1 MYDHISIKYA
11 YPAGAKF
18 PILRNQAFHH
28 HLMSLQQIVQRIGI
42 KRKHQLIVII
52 SILHSYEMA
61 AYIHSCDSTLHFG
74 NQPLQAMLHTAAA
87 PFVEGVLLY
96 NCGTFLL

>member
-1 MYDHISIKYA
+1 MDNYISIKHA
-11 YPAGAKF
+11 YPSGAKF
-18 PILRNQAFHH
+18 TILRNQAFHH
-28 HLMSLQQIVQRIGI
+28 HLMSLQQIVHRIGI